1 MIRLEDKDIVER
13 VLQGEALYFEYII
26 DKYEIPILKY
36 IYSFIGDR
44 TMAEDLCQETFI
56 SVYNKLYTYNNI
68 SKFSTWIYS
77 IAHNK
82 SIDYLRKTTKSRE
95 IAIDNIKDSLSR
107 EKSPQEIVEYKE
119 TLDSIE
125 SFIKNLDIIDK
136 QILYL
141 RYAHPDVSFKDISNM
156 MGMNESTVKKRYY
169 RLYDKYEVYL
179 ERNLK
184 GGASLGL
191 SRIQK

>member
-1 MIRLEDKDIVER
+1 MEDKDIVKH

-26 DKYEIPILKY
+26 DKYEGPILKY

-82 SIDYLRKTTKSRE
+82 SIDYLRKITKNRE

-125 SFIKNLDIIDK
+125 GFIKNLDIIDK

-141 RYAHPDVSFKDISNM
+141 RYAHPDVSFRDISNM

-179 ERNLK
+179 DRNLK
-184 GGASLGL
+184 GGVGLGL
-191 SRIQK
+191 SKIQK

>member
-1 MIRLEDKDIVER
+1 MEDKDIVER
-13 VLQGEALYFEYII
+13 VLQGEASYFEYII

-44 TMAEDLCQETFI
+44 AMAEDLCQETFI
-56 SVYNKLYTYNNI
+56 SVYNKLYTYNSIN
-68 SKFSTWIYS
+68 KFSTWIYS

-82 SIDYLRKTTKSRE
+82 SIDYLRKVTKSRE
-95 IAIDNIKDSLSR
+95 IAIDNMKDSLSR

-125 SFIKNLDIIDK
+125 GFIKKLEIIDK

-141 RYAHPDVSFKDISNM
+141 RYAHPDLSFKDISHM

-179 ERNLK
+179 DRNLK
-184 GGASLGL
+184 GGGSFGL
-191 SRIQK
+191 SEIQK

>member
-1 MIRLEDKDIVER
+1 LEDKDIIEH

-68 SKFSTWIYS
+68 NKFSTWIYS

-82 SIDYLRKTTKSRE
+82 AIDYLRKATKSRE
-95 IAIDNIKDSLSR
+95 IAIDNIKDSLSK

-125 SFIKNLDIIDK
+125 GFIKNLDIIDK

-141 RYAHPDVSFKDISNM
+141 RYAHPDISFKDISNM

-179 ERNLK
+179 DRNLK
-184 GGASLGL
+184 GGGSVGL
-191 SRIQK
+191 SKIQK

>member
-1 MIRLEDKDIVER
+1 MEDKDIVER

-56 SVYNKLYTYNNI
+56 SVYNKLYTYNNAN
-68 SKFSTWIYS
+68 KFSTWIYS

-82 SIDYLRKTTKSRE
+82 SIDYLRKITKNRE

-107 EKSPQEIVEYKE
+107 EKSPQEVVEYKE

-125 SFIKNLDIIDK
+125 DFIKKLDIIDK

-141 RYAHPDVSFKDISNM
+141 RYAHPDVSFRDISSM

-179 ERNLK
+179 DRNLK
-184 GGASLGL
+184 GGGSLGL
-191 SRIQK
+191 SKIQK

>member
-1 MIRLEDKDIVER
+1 MEDKDIIEH

-68 SKFSTWIYS
+68 NKFSTWIYS

-82 SIDYLRKTTKSRE
+82 SIDYLRKATKSRE
-95 IAIDNIKDSLSR
+95 IAIDNIKDSLSK

-125 SFIKNLDIIDK
+125 GFIKNLDIIDK

-141 RYAHPDVSFKDISNM
+141 RYAHPDTSFKDISNM

-179 ERNLK
+179 DRNLK
-184 GGASLGL
+184 GGGSLGL
-191 SRIQK
+191 SKIQK

>member
-1 MIRLEDKDIVER
+1 MEDKDIVEK

-68 SKFSTWIYS
+68 NKFSTWIYS

-82 SIDYLRKTTKSRE
+82 SIDYLRKITKSRE

-125 SFIKNLDIIDK
+125 GFIKNLDIIDK

-141 RYAHPDVSFKDISNM
+141 RYAHPDVSFRDISSM
-156 MGMNESTVKKRYY
+156 MAMNESTVKKRYY

-179 ERNLK
+179 DKNLK
-184 GGASLGL
+184 GGGSLGL
-191 SRIQK
+191 SKIQK